1 MTDRDKNSSSE
12 ADKRRSE
19 KQRGGGNGRS
29 GPDGGR
35 RRSRR
40 VNAAYKRRVEEQLFG
55 KRNDAGRSRLEQ
67 RLRTAHASP
76 TFLRTY
82 REFKKSFG
90 MPEQFSM
97 LLMLLDL
104 DDERE
109 LLGVLDALAEAV
121 PRASTDQRSLLR
133 SRMRNLE
140 MSASTDALG
149 DAASDLLGRL

>member
-12 ADKRRSE
+12 ADKRRRE